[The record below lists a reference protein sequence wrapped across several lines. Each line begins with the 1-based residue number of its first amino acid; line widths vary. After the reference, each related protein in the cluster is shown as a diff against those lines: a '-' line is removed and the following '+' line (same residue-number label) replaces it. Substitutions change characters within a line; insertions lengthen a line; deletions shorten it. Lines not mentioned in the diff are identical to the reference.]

1 MDSGPGHRRM
11 AELAAAAVSMQPWAT
26 RAMRI
31 KEREEKFFLDVLIR
45 PSLVGFILCSLS
57 HPAMAA
63 ERDTV
68 AKAAVLIEMRTGKIL
83 WAKNQD
89 LARPPASTAK
99 ILTASVILDRVA
111 LKEIVTLPKTTPSKS
126 SVVSFQGGERLS
138 AQDLLY
144 ALLLQSNNDAAL
156 ALASHVGGSTP
167 KFVQLMN
174 QKARSVGA
182 LRSQFHNPTGLTQ
195 AGQVTTARD
204 LALITKAALA
214 NPEFRKIV
222 ATKSYPWKSSKWQ
235 GVLENTNEL
244 LKSYDGAIGVKTG
257 NTREAG
263 YCLVAAAQRGDKTLI
278 AVILGSQEKHVWQDA
293 KNLLDYGFKTV
304 DPVASGSKSL
314 TIPGRP

>member
-1 MDSGPGHRRM
+1 MV
-11 AELAAAAVSMQPWAT
+11 ELAAAAVSMQPRAT

-31 KEREEKFFLDVLIR
+31 KERKKKFFLDALIR
-45 PSLVGFILCSLS
+45 PSLVVFILCSLS
-57 HPAMAA
+57 HPAIGA
-63 ERDTV
+63 ELKIV
-68 AKAAVLIEMRTGKIL
+68 AKAAVLMEMRTGNIL
-83 WAKNQD
+83 WAKNRD
-89 LARPPASTAK
+89 LPRAPASTAK

-182 LRSQFHNPTGLTQ
+182 LRSQFHNPTGLPQ

-204 LALITKAALA
+204 LALITKTALA
-214 NPEFRKIV
+214 NPDFSRIV
-222 ATKSYPWKSSKWQ
+222 ATKSYPWKSLKWE
-235 GVLENTNEL
+235 GVLQNSNEL
-244 LKSYDGAIGVKTG
+244 LESYDGAIGVKTG
-257 NTREAG
+257 STREAG
-263 YCLVAAAQRGDKTLI
+263 YCLVAAAQRGDKALI

-293 KNLLDYGFKTV
+293 KHLLDHGFKNFK
-304 DPVASGSKSL
+304 PVVSGSKSP
-314 TIPGRP
+314 TIP